1 MSAPNSRRRPTRK
14 PRPTTRRRRSKAFLG
29 ELRRQCRLANKA
41 DRSDNRRPAIPPEF
55 AERHAMSAVR
65 IDASLI
71 RALQARAR
79 KEKTTVDRL
88 VPRLIAHALQ
98 ELDDHEAVRAF
109 RARPGRTVRLAD
121 VKKRL

>member
-1 MSAPNSRRRPTRK
+1 MAAPEST
-14 PRPTTRRRRSKAFLG
+14 KA
-29 ELRRQCRLANKA
+29 Q
-41 DRSDNRRPAIPPEF
+41 P
-55 AERHAMSAVR
+55 MSAVE

-88 VPRLIAHALQ
+88 VRRLIAESLQ
-98 ELDDHEAVRAF
+98 ELEDHEAIKAF
-109 RARPGRTVRLAD
+109 RARPGRTVPLAD